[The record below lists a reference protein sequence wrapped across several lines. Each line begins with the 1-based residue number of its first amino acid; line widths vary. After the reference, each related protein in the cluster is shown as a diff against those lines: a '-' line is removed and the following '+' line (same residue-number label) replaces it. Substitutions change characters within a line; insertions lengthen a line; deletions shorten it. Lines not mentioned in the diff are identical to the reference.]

1 MSHFL
6 YIHKDLS
13 NVAGVWKVGVAMTPY
28 SAVRARQKFCWNKF
42 HLDYLYFGLPG
53 HVRSLE
59 KIIKRRFEHLTGKQS
74 QGTSANTEMIKIDIE
89 ILLKE
94 IEGTIEEHGF
104 AIHQLE
110 LTEPYSAAKSGDCP
124 FGIPSEVYAGEWLQK
139 KAKAFFKSKDIEWP
153 PRKFRLNA
161 RTMYNK
167 LFAVC

>member
-53 HVRSLE
+53 HVKFLE
-59 KIIKRRFEHLTGKQS
+59 KTIKYRFNHLTGKQA
-74 QGTSANTEMIKIDIE
+74 QGTSANTEMIKIDID

-94 IEGTIEEHGF
+94 TEKIIEERNLK
-104 AIHQLE
+104 IHQLE
-110 LTEPYSAAKSGDCP
+110 LAEPYSAAKSGDCP
-124 FGIPSEVYAGEWLQK
+124 FGIPSEVYATDWLRTK
-139 KAKAFFKSKDIEWP
+139 TKHFFKTEDLES
-153 PRKFRLNA
+153 PRKIKLNS
-161 RTMYNK
+161 RTMFK
-167 LFAVC
+167 ELFTVC